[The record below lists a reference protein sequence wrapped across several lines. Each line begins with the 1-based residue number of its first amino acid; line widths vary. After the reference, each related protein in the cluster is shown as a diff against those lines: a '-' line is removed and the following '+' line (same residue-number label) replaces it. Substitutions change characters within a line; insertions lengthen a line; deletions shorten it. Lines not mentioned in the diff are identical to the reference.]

1 MNKKEF
7 LVWFIK
13 FSGILEIIFGITIIP
28 MTTLKE
34 LLEFPNFPF
43 WEWSFGLSLAFM
55 GILLCYSGRDLK
67 KYLIIP
73 LVSIFFRLILACIEL
88 NVALTVLKMFY
99 FLLGG
104 PIYDIFSP
112 LLTIILLKQL
122 NYLHKGRLS

>member
-1 MNKKEF
+1 MKKEEF

-13 FSGILEIIFGITIIP
+13 FSGILEILFGLCIIFLTSL
-28 MTTLKE
+28 MDVLE
-34 LLEFPNFPF
+34 LPNFPF

-55 GILLCYSGRDLK
+55 GVLLWYSGRNLK

-73 LVSIFFRLILACIEL
+73 LVSIFFRLILAGIEL
-88 NVALTVLKMFY
+88 YVALTVPKMFY

-104 PIYDIFSP
+104 AIYDFFSP

-122 NYLHKGRLS
+122 NYLHKGSLS